1 MMYSL
6 FSFLL
11 VLQGSAAF
19 TTPSVKLTRSSFVS
33 KPFFVATE
41 LKSEDT
47 PAEEATAVDADQ
59 VVSEAVDEAIAEISD
74 EEEEDKKRVLR
85 ERYTV
90 FLGNLPF
97 EVTKDE
103 IEEFCAEYGEVRQVT
118 VPVNRES
125 GLPRG
130 FAFVDFGTLDQA
142 NNAINS
148 VDGTLFKGR
157 NVRASISDPGQK
169 KKEPKKK
176 VDEGVGKIYVGNL
189 PFETTREE
197 LFEFYSGFVNTVEV
211 YIPRNADTGTGRG
224 FAFVTVKEE
233 EVESAIEQT
242 NGLEYNG
249 RPLVVNV
256 PLPAGQRKERRPS
269 LSERT
274 KLYVGNLDFSTDVE
288 ILSEVF
294 GEFGE
299 VMDCYMPEDPVRG
312 GSRGFGF
319 VTMAREEALEAVNEL
334 DGCELDGRFIR
345 VNEAMPK
352 GRAMSNDDNDDNDE
366 GDDDF

>member
-1 MMYSL
+1 VNGTL
-6 FSFLL
+6 FSLATSPLVSQLTNDWGTFLTIIYFY
-11 VLQGSAAF
+11 A
-19 TTPSVKLTRSSFVS
+19 LTYFICSFLYVIC
-33 KPFFVATE
+33 ALT
-41 LKSEDT
+41 
-47 PAEEATAVDADQ
+47 
-59 VVSEAVDEAIAEISD
+59 
-74 EEEEDKKRVLR
+74 
-85 ERYTV
+85 
-90 FLGNLPF
+90 